1 MPAFAVAGY
10 HGVVAMLIVMAALA
24 ATLLWRWARDTTGS
38 VGAATFAWA
47 ATALTAPFLFN
58 SFAVYPEVPAALA
71 VSGSRQSRSR

>member
-1 MPAFAVAGY
+1 LRWGY

-24 ATLLWRWARDTTGS
+24 ATLLWRWPRDTTGS

-71 VSGSRQSRSR
+71 VSGARQSRSR